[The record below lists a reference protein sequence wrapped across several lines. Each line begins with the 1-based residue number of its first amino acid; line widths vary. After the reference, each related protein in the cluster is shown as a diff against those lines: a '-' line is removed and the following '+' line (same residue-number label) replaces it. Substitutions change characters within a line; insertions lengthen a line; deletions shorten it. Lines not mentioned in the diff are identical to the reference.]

1 MSKYI
6 EITMSSGAKYFLVS
20 TDEKS
25 YSRQDI
31 DYMLSGVDSISI
43 KVFTE
48 SNNASPQ
55 VYINPK
61 RIESFKIVF

>member
-1 MSKYI
+1 MSKHI
-6 EITMSSGAKYFLVS
+6 EITMSSGSKYFLVS

-31 DYMLSGVDSISI
+31 DYMLSGVDSVSI

>member
-1 MSKYI
+1 MSKHI

-20 TDEKS
+20 TDEKN

-31 DYMLSGVDSISI
+31 DYMISGSSSVSVKVNTTEDVSSSII
-43 KVFTE
+43 
-48 SNNASPQ
+48 
-55 VYINPK
+55 YINPR

>member
-1 MSKYI
+1 MSKHI

-31 DYMLSGVDSISI
+31 DYMISGSSSVSVKANTTEDVSSSII
-43 KVFTE
+43 
-48 SNNASPQ
+48 
-55 VYINPK
+55 YINPR

>member
-1 MSKYI
+1 MSKHI

-20 TDEKS
+20 TDEKN

-31 DYMLSGVDSISI
+31 DYMISGSSSVSVKVNTTEDISSSII
-43 KVFTE
+43 
-48 SNNASPQ
+48 
-55 VYINPK
+55 YINPK

>member
-1 MSKYI
+1 MSKHV

-31 DYMLSGVDSISI
+31 DYMLSGVDSVSI

-55 VYINPK
+55 VYINPR

>member
-1 MSKYI
+1 MSKHV
-6 EITMSSGAKYFLVS
+6 EITMSSGAKYYLVS
-20 TDEKS
+20 TDEKKF
-25 YSRQDI
+25 SRQDI
-31 DYMLSGVDSISI
+31 DYMISGVDSVSI

-55 VYINPK
+55 VYINPR

>member
-31 DYMLSGVDSISI
+31 DYMLSGVDSVSI